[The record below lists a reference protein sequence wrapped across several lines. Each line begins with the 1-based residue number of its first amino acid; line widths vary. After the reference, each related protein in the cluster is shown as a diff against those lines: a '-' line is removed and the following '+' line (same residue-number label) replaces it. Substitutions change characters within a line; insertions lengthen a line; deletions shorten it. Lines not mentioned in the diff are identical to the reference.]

1 MFTSTTKL
9 LVAALLTAG
18 CAVARAADLYVI
30 CNARV
35 SLGAADVRDLFLGEK
50 QFSGTVKLVPIDN
63 GAAQSM
69 FLDRVL
75 KMNIGK
81 YSTTW
86 TKKSFRDGLNPPLV
100 AGSDVEAVALVKRTP
115 GACSYVTTLEGV
127 DVVVVSKM

>member
-1 MFTSTTKL
+1 MFTGRAKL

-18 CAVARAADLYVI
+18 CAVARSAELYVI
-30 CNARV
+30 CNAHV
-35 SLGAADVRDLFLGEK
+35 SLSPADVRDLFLGEK
-50 QFSGTVKLVPIDN
+50 QFAGAVKLVPVDN
-63 GAAQSM
+63 GAAQPM

-75 KMNIGK
+75 KMNGAK

-100 AGSDVEAVALVKRTP
+100 AGSDAEALAIVKRTP

-127 DVVVVSKM
+127 DVVVVSKQ